1 MSSDRGG
8 KVRFLVR
15 GSVAVLTATLLTV
28 GLASFALGGERATRA
43 PVIKQRD
50 ARFGPILATRGHKA
64 LYYWNVEKRDHRVHC
79 TGACARAWP
88 PLIVRSRSAVS
99 RRITG
104 IKGIFGVIR
113 RPDGRLQ
120 VTHNRLPIYT
130 YAHERP
136 NQVLCNNVDGW
147 FVVRV

>member
-1 MSSDRGG
+1 MRIG
-8 KVRFLVR
+8 LV
-15 GSVAVLTATLLTV
+15 VAIATAL
-28 GLASFALGGERATRA
+28 LASAAGAAVAPA
-43 PVIKQRD
+43 PVIKLRD

-64 LYYWNVEKRDHRVHC
+64 LYYWNVEKRDFRVHC

-88 PLIVRSRSAVS
+88 PLIVRTRSAVP
-99 RRITG
+99 RRIAGITG
-104 IKGIFGVIR
+104 VFGVIR

-136 NQVLCNNVDGW
+136 NQVLCNNVNGW

>member
-1 MSSDRGG
+1 MRI
-8 KVRFLVR
+8 LM
-15 GSVAVLTATLLTV
+15 SVAVASALLVSATAAAAPTATP
-28 GLASFALGGERATRA
+28 
-43 PVIKQRD
+43 PVIKLRD
-50 ARFGPILATRGHKA
+50 SRFGPVLATRGHKA
-64 LYYWNVEKRDHRVHC
+64 LYYWNVEKRDFRVHC

-88 PLIVRSRSAVS
+88 PLIVRTRSAVP
-99 RRITG
+99 RRIAGITG
-104 IKGIFGVIR
+104 VFGVIR

-136 NQVLCNNVDGW
+136 NQVLCNNVNGW

>member
-8 KVRFLVR
+8 KVRILVR

-64 LYYWNVEKRDHRVHC
+64 LYYWNVEKRDYRVHC

-88 PLIVRSRSAVS
+88 PLIVRSRGAVP

-147 FVVRV
+147 FVVQV